1 MKRFMAVAILLA
13 AAGFA
18 FAQDPVAPV
27 TEDDA
32 MEMLLQQSTQLR
44 LAAKDS
50 ATAAD
55 AFKAMVQAGI
65 EVQNAYRL
73 VSDALDKGLSSADM
87 SRLAEQVRTRAKLGD
102 SSAACEIA
110 ARTMIKQQLQTQ
122 TRTMSSTSLAVQTET
137 QTETQTRTQTKTQT
151 ISRVEAPAE
160 GGSQSGPGPQA
171 GSGEGSQSGK
181 GK

>member
-1 MKRFMAVAILLA
+1 MKRLMAIAILLI
-13 AAGFA
+13 AAGYA
-18 FAQDPVAPV
+18 FAQDTVTPA

-44 LAAKDS
+44 LTAKDS

-73 VSDALDKGLSSADM
+73 VSDALNKGLSSTDM
-87 SRLAEQVRTRAKLGD
+87 TRLAEQVRTRAKLGD

-110 ARTMIKQQLQTQ
+110 ARNMIQERLQTQ
-122 TRTMSSTSLAVQTET
+122 SRTVTGTGEAIQ
-137 QTETQTRTQTKTQT
+137 TQTRTQTMT
-151 ISRVEAPAE
+151 RVETPAKV
-160 GGSQSGPGPQA
+160 GSQSGSSSQA
-171 GSGEGSQSGK
+171 GSGESSKSGK

>member
-122 TRTMSSTSLAVQTET
+122 TKTMSSTGLAVQTET
-137 QTETQTRTQTKTQT
+137 QTL
-151 ISRVEAPAE
+151 SRVEAPAE